1 MSAGIYLIG
10 FNSTEDVYIGH
21 SSIITDRWSRHSR
34 ELSKNIHHSKKL
46 QNYYNSVDN
55 NPFYEIL
62 VEIPSYQDRLIE
74 EAKWIAE
81 FNSYN
86 QGFNM
91 TAGGEFG
98 GSGYTHT
105 AAKYTKEQYVE
116 VFKLLAY
123 TNLKLQ
129 QIATESN
136 VSLSVVSN
144 ISSGRRHSWLHS
156 EYDLEWELITN
167 KVRKTLSEDR
177 SNVIAAFIHIAKN
190 PSFIRSEVADLFSI
204 SKKQLEHILY
214 GTGYTWLKDM
224 YPAEYAVLQRRI
236 KRYNK

>member
-21 SSIITDRWSRHSR
+21 SSNISDRWSRHSR
-34 ELSKNIHHSKKL
+34 ELSNNTHHSKKL
-46 QNYYNSVDN
+46 QNYYNNVDN
-55 NPFYEIL
+55 NPFYEVL
-62 VEIPSYQDRLIE
+62 VEVSSYHDRLAE

-81 FNSYN
+81 FNSYI

-91 TAGGEFG
+91 TPGGEFG
-98 GSGYTHT
+98 GIGYAHA
-105 AAKYTKEQYVE
+105 AAKYTKEQYIE

-129 QIATESN
+129 QIATESG

-177 SNVIAAFIHIAKN
+177 NNIIAAFIHIAN
-190 PSFIRSEVADLFSI
+190 SSSFVRSEIPDLFNI
-204 SKKQLEHILY
+204 SKKQVEHILY
-214 GTGYTWLKDM
+214 GTGYAWLKDM
-224 YPAEYAVLQRRI
+224 YPAEYAVLQSRI